1 MFARHLL
8 LAMVREKA
16 RALTKLNAYAK
27 VRLSQKVLH
36 YEISEKVINYF

>member
-1 MFARHLL
+1 MFARRLL

-27 VRLSQKVLH
+27 VRLLWEVLH
-36 YEISEKVINYF
+36 YEISEKIINYF

>member
-1 MFARHLL
+1 MFARRLL

-27 VRLSQKVLH
+27 VRLLRKVLH
-36 YEISEKVINYF
+36 YKISEKIINYS